1 VAVSVKWAAIAAV
14 LLAKPAL
21 AGTCGGGGGS
31 GYVASSSSGAYVSE
45 PTSSGPACVD
55 STDVVGYRTCT
66 KFGGWST
73 ASQLPPLFL
82 EVGLSVEQFTSLIDD
97 RSGTVTHGG
106 EAFAYR
112 VVAPERAAD
121 RDVASVVSLRGG
133 IGFAGGLYAA
143 LEAGFGGL
151 VAPAR
156 ASTEMLSSGAF
167 GSPVVAQSNGHLLEG
182 VAAAGVQ
189 VPVGDLVLSA
199 EVAGGAR
206 LVDYGFVSAYH
217 DCLQQVWIE
226 RAAPIAEARARA
238 EYWLGARGSLGLA
251 LGASAIDR
259 GAWSAGV
266 FYRMHSRAFG
276 GLYR

>member
-1 VAVSVKWAAIAAV
+1 VSVKWLALAAV
-14 LLAKPAL
+14 MLAKPAV

-31 GYVASSSSGAYVSE
+31 GYVASSGAYVSE

-73 ASQLPPLFL
+73 ASRLPPLFL
-82 EVGLSVEQFTSLIDD
+82 ELGVSVEQFTSLIDD

-112 VVAPERAAD
+112 VVAPAQTAD
-121 RDVASVVSLRGG
+121 RDVATVVSLRGG
-133 IGFAGGLYAA
+133 VGFGAFYAA

-156 ASTEMLSSGAF
+156 AGTEMLSSGVF
-167 GSPVVAQSNGHLLEG
+167 GSPIVAQSNGHLLEG

-199 EVAGGAR
+199 ELAGGAR

-259 GAWSAGV
+259 GAWSAGL